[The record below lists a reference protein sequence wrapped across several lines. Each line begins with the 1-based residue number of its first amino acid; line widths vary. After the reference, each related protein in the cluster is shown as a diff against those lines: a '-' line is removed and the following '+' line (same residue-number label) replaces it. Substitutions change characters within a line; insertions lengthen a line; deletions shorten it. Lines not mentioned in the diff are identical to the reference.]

1 MEYTKQERMNYYYML
16 GKKLGKAVVKKGRQ
30 LETRYRN
37 YVRNPHVYPTTRE
50 KFNELV
56 ELMIIADLYIPNLQE
71 LLTSSDEEK
80 NTVINL
86 ILNTAM
92 KPIAESKHK

>member
-16 GKKLGKAVVKKGRQ
+16 GKKLGKAVVKKGGL

-37 YVRNPHVYPTTRE
+37 YVRNLHICPTTRE

-56 ELMIIADLYIPNLQE
+56 ELMLMADFYIPNLTE
-71 LLTSSDEEK
+71 LLASSDEEK
-80 NTVINL
+80 RIAINL

-92 KPIAESKHK
+92 KPIAENRNK